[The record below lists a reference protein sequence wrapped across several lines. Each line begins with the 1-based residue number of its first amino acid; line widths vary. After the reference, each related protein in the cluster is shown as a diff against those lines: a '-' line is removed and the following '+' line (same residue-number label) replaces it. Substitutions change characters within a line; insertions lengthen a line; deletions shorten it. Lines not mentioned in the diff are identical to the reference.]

1 MATKKDG
8 NERITSVA
16 DGLKYAAKAIASIKL
31 LTIFRVMIFL
41 MLLTVAL
48 FAFNIATNKDTVEK
62 LVEELVRREREERED
77 MSIRDMVSPKIQ
89 RNLHNLV
96 YKLDCDRAFIIELH
110 NGNKNATEL
119 PFKFYDMTYEEVND
133 DKNAKHISQNYLNV
147 LVTHYKLPYYL
158 AKETYFVGTTDEL
171 MKIDS
176 RFGENMND
184 DNGKFLGIIILR
196 NSKEEIGFLGVAFDK
211 RVPEDKEFVKKE
223 LIEQAKVMKELL
235 DLNFQ
240 RQKVLNNEGNTE

>member
-1 MATKKDG
+1 MKSFADSVDYALKKVS
-8 NERITSVA
+8 NIRVLTVFR
-16 DGLKYAAKAIASIKL
+16 ASLFI
-31 LTIFRVMIFL
+31 
-41 MLLTVAL
+41 MLLIVL
-48 FAFNIATNKDTVEK
+48 IFMFNVVTNKATVET
-62 LVEELVRREREERED
+62 LVEQIAKQNKEERED
-77 MSIRDMVSPKIQ
+77 MNIRDMVSPKIQ

-133 DKNAKHISQNYLNV
+133 DRNAKHISQNYLNV

-158 AKETYFVGTTDEL
+158 AKETYFGGTTEEL
-171 MKIDS
+171 AQIDS
-176 RFGENMND
+176 RFGENMSA
-184 DNGKFLGIIILR
+184 DNGKYLGIIILR

-211 RVPEDKEFVKKE
+211 RVPENKELVKKE
-223 LIEQAKVMKELL
+223 LHAQAKVMKELL

-240 RQKVLNNEGNTE
+240 RQNYLNDERNSSQD